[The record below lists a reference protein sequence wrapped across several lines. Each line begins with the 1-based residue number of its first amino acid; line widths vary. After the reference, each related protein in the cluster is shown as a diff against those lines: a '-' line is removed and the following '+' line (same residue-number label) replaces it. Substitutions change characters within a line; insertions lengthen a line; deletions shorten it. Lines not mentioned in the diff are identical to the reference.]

1 MKTFRQN
8 KFILVSLKVSYILF
22 HPTAKT
28 TFSFYLPW
36 SPSFAVILANKMADE
51 VEVKAEAE
59 AEAEAEAAKTIKRG
73 LASLRQLEQ
82 QTALA

>member
-1 MKTFRQN
+1 LQTFRQN

-59 AEAEAEAAKTIKRG
+59 AAKTIKRG

>member
-1 MKTFRQN
+1 LKTFRQN

-36 SPSFAVILANKMADE
+36 LPSFAVILANKMADE
-51 VEVKAEAE
+51 VEVKAE

>member
-1 MKTFRQN
+1 LKTFRQN

-59 AEAEAEAAKTIKRG
+59 AEAEAAKTIKRG

>member
-1 MKTFRQN
+1 LKTFGQN

-59 AEAEAEAAKTIKRG
+59 AEAEAAKTIKRG